1 MMHLTRQR
9 VGTRVCGGR
18 PIREDVRGGLTVALW
33 WWIPVVGLIGLQYG
47 TGDSKRGFRRDVLE
61 GLVAGPLCWCV

>member
-18 PIREDVRGGLTVALW
+18 AMSEDVRGGLVVALW
-33 WWIPVVGLIGLQYG
+33 WRIPVVGL
-47 TGDSKRGFRRDVLE
+47 TGSDMGQVTVGGGFAETSSE
-61 GLVAGPLCWCV
+61 GW